1 MASLIANEFSEAT
14 NDLHL
19 SALMA
24 VGFVLFVVTLIVNA
38 IARWL
43 VWRRG
48 GRRARDDRRAAAHDS
63 ATRAACARARAPAR
77 HERRHGRAHLRSPR
91 PSRSSRSSSSSRYLL
106 KQGAGAL
113 SLDFFT
119 NMPKPVGEAGGGM
132 ANAIVGTLI
141 LIGIASVGRT
151 AGRHR
156 RGTVSRRAAAGR
168 KLANVVRFLADVLN
182 GLPSIVMGIFAWQFL
197 VRPFGHFSALAGG
210 AAIGAMM
217 IPLVTRTTEEM
228 VRTVPQSLRE
238 AALALGYPRWR
249 TSLQIVLRTALGG
262 IVTGVLVAVAR
273 VAGETAP
280 LLFTAFGNQFW
291 STNLTQ
297 PIAALPLQIFVYAI
311 SPYDDWH
318 AQAWAGALVLIGLV
332 LVISVVAR
340 FVARSRHGAGK

>member
-1 MASLIANEFSEAT
+1 MV
-14 NDLHL
+14 
-19 SALMA
+19 ALTCLA
-24 VGFVLFVVTLIVNA
+24 AALAIVPLIVILA
-38 IARWL
+38 
-43 VWRRG
+43 
-48 GRRARDDRRAAAHDS
+48 
-63 ATRAACARARAPAR
+63 
-77 HERRHGRAHLRSPR
+77 
-91 PSRSSRSSSSSRYLL
+91 YLL
-106 KQGAGAL
+106 RQGAGSL
-113 SLDFFT
+113 SLGFFT
-119 NMPKPVGEAGGGM
+119 HMPKPAGETGGGM
-132 ANAIVGTLI
+132 ANAILGTLI
-141 LIGIASVGRT
+141 LIAVASAVGLPVGIG
-151 AGRHR
+151 AGLYLAERQ
-156 RGTVSRRAAAGR
+156 GT

-291 STNLTQ
+291 STKLNQ
-297 PIAALPLQIFVYAI
+297 PIAALPLQIFTYAI

-318 AQAWAGALVLIGLV
+318 RQAWAGALVLIGLV
-332 LVISVVAR
+332 LVISVTAR
-340 FVARSRHGAGK
+340 FVTRSRHGGGHD

>member
-1 MASLIANEFSEAT
+1 MIA
-14 NDLHL
+14 
-19 SALMA
+19 
-24 VGFVLFVVTLIVNA
+24 GA
-38 IARWL
+38 IGHGVAPRRRTGGLAR
-43 VWRRG
+43 
-48 GRRARDDRRAAAHDS
+48 RRATSIVMVSLTCVAAAV
-63 ATRAACARARAPAR
+63 AVVPLVAILA
-77 HERRHGRAHLRSPR
+77 
-91 PSRSSRSSSSSRYLL
+91 YLL

-119 NMPKPVGEAGGGM
+119 SMPRPVGEAGGGM

-141 LIGIASVGRT
+141 LIGIASAVGLPVGIG
-151 AGRHR
+151 AGLYLAER
-156 RGTVSRRAAAGR
+156 RGTR
-168 KLANVVRFLADVLN
+168 LANVVRFLADVLN

-197 VRPFGHFSALAGG
+197 VRPFGNFSALAGG
-210 AAIGAMM
+210 VAIGAMM

-291 STNLTQ
+291 STKLTQ
-297 PIAALPLQIFVYAI
+297 PIAALPLQIFTYAI

-318 AQAWAGALVLIGLV
+318 AQAWAGALVLIALV
-332 LVISVVAR
+332 LVISLIARVVTRA
-340 FVARSRHGAGK
+340 RHGGGHD

>member
-1 MASLIANEFSEAT
+1 MTVVGLPT
-14 NDLHL
+14 T
-19 SALMA
+19 A
-24 VGFVLFVVTLIVNA
+24 VP
-38 IARWL
+38 R
-43 VWRRG
+43 RRG
-48 GRRARDDRRAAAHDS
+48 RGLARRRGTSVFMVGLTCAAA
-63 ATRAACARARAPAR
+63 ALAIVPLVVILA
-77 HERRHGRAHLRSPR
+77 
-91 PSRSSRSSSSSRYLL
+91 YLL
-106 KQGAGAL
+106 KQGASAL

-119 NMPKPVGEAGGGM
+119 NMPRPVGEVGGGM

-141 LIGIASVGRT
+141 LIGIASAVGLPVGIG
-151 AGRHR
+151 AGLYLAE
-156 RGTVSRRAAAGR
+156 RGSTR
-168 KLANVVRFLADVLN
+168 LANLVRFLADVLN

-291 STNLTQ
+291 STEVTQ
-297 PIAALPLQIFVYAI
+297 PIAALPLQVFVYAI
-311 SPYDDWH
+311 SPYDEWH
-318 AQAWAGALVLIGLV
+318 AHAWAGALVLIALV
-332 LVISVVAR
+332 LVISVLAR
-340 FVARSRHGAGK
+340 IAVRSRHGRATD

>member
-1 MASLIANEFSEAT
+1 MSAPAASEHGALSRPRAGSLTRRRAMSIVMVTVTCIAA
-14 NDLHL
+14 
-19 SALMA
+19 ALA
-24 VGFVLFVVTLIVNA
+24 VVPLIV
-38 IARWL
+38 IL
-43 VWRRG
+43 V
-48 GRRARDDRRAAAHDS
+48 
-63 ATRAACARARAPAR
+63 
-77 HERRHGRAHLRSPR
+77 
-91 PSRSSRSSSSSRYLL
+91 YLL

-113 SLDFFT
+113 TPSFFT
-119 NMPKPVGEAGGGM
+119 NMPKPVGEVGGGM

-141 LIGIASVGRT
+141 LIGIASLVGLPVGIG
-151 AGRHR
+151 AGLYLAER
-156 RGTVSRRAAAGR
+156 RGTR
-168 KLANVVRFLADVLN
+168 LANLVRFLADVLN

-280 LLFTAFGNQFW
+280 LLFTALGNSFW
-291 STNLTQ
+291 STRVTQ
-297 PIAALPLQIFVYAI
+297 PIAALPLQIFTYAI
-311 SPYDDWH
+311 SPYDDQH

-332 LVISVVAR
+332 LVISVIAR
-340 FVARSRHGAGK
+340 VVTRSRHGGGHD